1 MLTGLP
7 QTGIELAEIISR
19 ELQRIVDWRRYGDS
33 WSNEAISRCFAEL
46 LRPTPENQTNK
57 VLIFDPCVG
66 SGSDLLAVSERWP
79 EASLFG
85 AEINRLRSDV
95 TNFLFTLRGHRI
107 EITNTDSLRENT
119 LEKQTADI
127 ALAFHH
133 LVGDSIKTCAI
144 ILNGH
149 MAIQDQVQI
158 MHGSK
163 LC

>member
-1 MLTGLP
+1 MTKSLTHYWETHPHAEMLTGLP

-85 AEINRLRSDV
+85 AEINRLHSDL
-95 TNFLFTLRGHRI
+95 TTFLFALRRHRM
-107 EITNTDSLRENT
+107 
-119 LEKQTADI
+119 K
-127 ALAFHH
+127 
-133 LVGDSIKTCAI
+133 
-144 ILNGH
+144 
-149 MAIQDQVQI
+149 
-158 MHGSK
+158 
-163 LC
+163 